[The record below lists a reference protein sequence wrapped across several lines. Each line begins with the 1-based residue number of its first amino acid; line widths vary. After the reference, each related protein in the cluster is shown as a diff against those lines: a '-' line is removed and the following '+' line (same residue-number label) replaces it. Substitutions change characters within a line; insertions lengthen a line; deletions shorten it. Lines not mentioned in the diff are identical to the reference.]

1 MDRIMEE
8 REVETRRWRKKRN
21 LNITWEPI
29 NSFWSCALWC
39 YPLFQFSSFVMFFI
53 FFTSTA
59 YYCFWKIGPT
69 IAKNINAHQSV
80 NFRYCNQ
87 YVDKDAL
94 IYLILANEML
104 HDLHP
109 DIITIAEDVSFF
121 SLTCIYFHINILLG
135 LRYAVW

>member
-1 MDRIMEE
+1 M
-8 REVETRRWRKKRN
+8 N
-21 LNITWEPI
+21 
-29 NSFWSCALWC
+29 
-39 YPLFQFSSFVMFFI
+39 
-53 FFTSTA
+53 A
-59 YYCFWKIGPT
+59 YQ
-69 IAKNINAHQSV
+69 NV

-121 SLTCIYFHINILLG
+121 YSMLSLLSIYFHINILIG
-135 LRYAVW
+135 LSSLVSHVYYPC

>member
-1 MDRIMEE
+1 MMLSTVSIFILCNVLYFLHKHCLLLFM
-8 REVETRRWRKKRN
+8 K
-21 LNITWEPI
+21 IAPI
-29 NSFWSCALWC
+29 
-39 YPLFQFSSFVMFFI
+39 
-53 FFTSTA
+53 
-59 YYCFWKIGPT
+59 
-69 IAKNINAHQSV
+69 IATNMNAHQNV

>member
-1 MDRIMEE
+1 MKIA
-8 REVETRRWRKKRN
+8 
-21 LNITWEPI
+21 PI
-29 NSFWSCALWC
+29 
-39 YPLFQFSSFVMFFI
+39 
-53 FFTSTA
+53 
-59 YYCFWKIGPT
+59 
-69 IAKNINAHQSV
+69 IATNMNAHQNV

-121 SLTCIYFHINILLG
+121 CLTCIYCHTNILLG